1 MHNASG
7 TPAAAPPDRVILKLG
22 GSVITDKS
30 ADCAI
35 NRAGLEALATAI
47 AGARHEGIVIIHGA
61 GSCGHPEAKRY
72 HLDKGAAVGET
83 EGIYVTHRAVSGLND
98 AVVETLR
105 SRGVAAVGVH
115 PLHTGVADNGR
126 LIGFEDRHLET
137 MLALGM
143 VPVIHGDVVMDLSR
157 GACIV
162 SGDQLVRY
170 LAAALKISRVGLATD
185 VPGVLDGGRVVPE
198 ISRQTLPKLHIGDST
213 HTDVTG
219 GMRGKIDELLALADA
234 GTESEIFHVSR
245 VRDFLSGA
253 ATGGTRVRGK

>member
-1 MHNASG
+1 MPDSPG
-7 TPAAAPPDRVILKLG
+7 SLPDRVILKLG

-35 NRAGLEALATAI
+35 NRAGLESLATAI
-47 AGARHEGIVIIHGA
+47 AGARHEGIVIVHGA

-72 HLDKGAAVGET
+72 HLDKGASPGQT
-83 EGIYVTHRAVSGLND
+83 GGIYVTHRAVSGLND

-105 SRGVAAVGVH
+105 SKGVAAVGIH
-115 PLHTGVADNGR
+115 PLHAAVADNGR

-170 LAAALKISRVGLATD
+170 LAAALSISRVGLATD
-185 VPGVLDGGRVVPE
+185 VPGVLDGGHVVPE
-198 ISRQTLPKLHIGDST
+198 ITRQTMPTLHIGDST

-234 GTESEIFHVSR
+234 GAGSEIFHVSR
-245 VRDFLSGA
+245 VRDFLAGA
-253 ATGGTRVRGK
+253 ATGGTRIRGK